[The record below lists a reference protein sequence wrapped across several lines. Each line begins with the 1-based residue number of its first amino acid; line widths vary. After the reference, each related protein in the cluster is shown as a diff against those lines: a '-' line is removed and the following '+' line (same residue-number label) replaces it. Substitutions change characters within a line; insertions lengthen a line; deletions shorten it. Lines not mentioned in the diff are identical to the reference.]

1 MDIKVFVV
9 DDEERQRNAIIRHVD
24 WKRYHMRVTG
34 QAEDAGAAIELARQ
48 NVPDL
53 LVTDIRMHGVS
64 GLELS
69 ARMRELNARLRVI
82 VVTGYEEF
90 EYAKSA
96 LDIGVDAFLV
106 KPIRFEELAAILERI
121 SQSEQQELSRM
132 REDMRIKEQLD
143 AFKPIAREQ
152 LLQEAMHGLIIGEE
166 AIRARADALGM
177 FARKGLR
184 RVFVIVIDPDTDAT
198 CSREEQIARVG
209 QAFGKTA
216 SHVCGPL
223 LEERMTTQRGN
234 IVLILQQ
241 QQDGADFERETEL
254 LLGRL
259 GHEAAR
265 IEGCIISLGAGPV
278 VDTLSQLSRSFLLAQ
293 RAVNRRLLG
302 NGERT
307 FSWRDLHETG
317 HSPDKSAEELIG
329 DFFEVFA
336 AGDSQSSLS
345 LLGEIVR
352 RIAGNLQI
360 DETGLRSLCLQL
372 ISGAN
377 RIAAEIGDVSSRVGP
392 EKKLWEQILA
402 CREEPELLQETVRI
416 ITGLCDFVADKKK
429 SPSQV
434 VVQNALDYMHKHYS
448 ENLSLR
454 SVADSV
460 FLSPNYLGALFRSE
474 LGVSFTDQLIQIR
487 VNKAKELLRQPQL
500 KLYEV
505 AESVGYQNIG
515 YFTNLFK
522 RMTGFSPKEYRA
534 YLGISQQD

>member
-1 MDIKVFVV
+1 MDFKVFVV

-34 QAEDAGAAIELARQ
+34 QAEDAGSAIELAGQ
-48 NVPDL
+48 DVPDL

-69 ARMRELNARLRVI
+69 ARMRELNPRLRVI

-90 EYAKSA
+90 DYAKSA

-106 KPIRFEELAAILERI
+106 KPIRFEELSAILERI
-121 SQSEQQELSRM
+121 CEAERQELSKM
-132 REDMRIKEQLD
+132 REDIRIKEQLD

-177 FARKGLR
+177 FSRKGLR
-184 RVFVIVIDPDTDAT
+184 RVFVVVIEPDTDASG
-198 CSREEQIARVG
+198 SREERVSQVG
-209 QAFGKTA
+209 QAFGETA
-216 SHVCGPL
+216 SLQCGPF

-234 IVLILQQ
+234 IVLLLQQ
-241 QQDGADFERETEL
+241 QEESDFERETEL
-254 LLGRL
+254 LLDCLGR
-259 GHEAAR
+259 EAAR
-265 IEGCIISLGAGPV
+265 IEGCKISLGAGPI
-278 VDTLSQLSRSFLLAQ
+278 VDTLSQLSKSFLLAQ

-302 NGERT
+302 NDERT
-307 FSWRDLHETG
+307 FSWRDLQETG
-317 HSPDKSAEELIG
+317 QSPDKSAEELIG

-360 DETGLRSLCLQL
+360 DETQLRSLCLQL
-372 ISGAN
+372 TSGAN
-377 RIAAEIGDVSSRVGP
+377 RIAAEIGDVGRRIGP

-416 ITGLCDFVADKKK
+416 ITGLCDFIADKKK
-429 SPSQV
+429 SPSQI

-454 SVADSV
+454 SVAESV

-505 AESVGYQNIG
+505 AENVGYQNIG

-522 RMTGFSPKEYRA
+522 RMTGWSPKEYRT